1 MTENSSIK
9 YIYKFQFKNNTK
21 SFQFEV
27 DLNKNDLTL
36 ESPSASPPYPDWV
49 KLEFCQCKICKLDK
63 TKNVYCPVA
72 VNILPIVNIFSEH
85 ISFEEVEV
93 NVETEQREYKKTLPL
108 QKGLS
113 SLIGIYMVSSN
124 CPTMKKLKP
133 ILKFHLPF
141 ATAEE
146 TKYRILSMYLLAQ
159 YFLFRRG
166 KEPDWDL
173 KNLISLYSEIKDVN
187 TNLCKRLS
195 NVVTE
200 DAVSNAV
207 ILLNCFAETI
217 IFSITKNVIKEIES
231 LFTPYF
237 EP

>member
-1 MTENSSIK
+1 M
-9 YIYKFQFKNNTK
+9 
-21 SFQFEV
+21 
-27 DLNKNDLTL
+27 LTFFL
-36 ESPSASPPYPDWV
+36 
-49 KLEFCQCKICKLDK
+49 
-63 TKNVYCPVA
+63 
-72 VNILPIVNIFSEH
+72 NIFH
-85 ISFEEVEV
+85 YEEVEV
-93 NVETEQREYKKTLPL
+93 NVETEQREYTKTLPL

-159 YFLFRRG
+159 YFLFHRG

-200 DAVSNAV
+200 DTVSNAV